1 MPGAR
6 HLGSAEFAQA
16 PTLEWSDDNVILYPV
31 RRLLTAF
38 LLVVLVMTES
48 SALAQQVCRHAS
60 AEAHAIARNSHDR
73 KTAAA
78 AIAEETA
85 AAAAAKRA
93 ALLDAGSFAW
103 AADMLPPLALAPP
116 SQVAEPIRRSLA
128 DASAP
133 PGRSVRPLLQP
144 PSA

>member
-1 MPGAR
+1 
-6 HLGSAEFAQA
+6 
-16 PTLEWSDDNVILYPV
+16 V

-60 AEAHAIARNSHDR
+60 AAAHAIARNSHDL

-78 AIAEETA
+78 AVAEETA

-93 ALLDAGSFAW
+93 ALLDAGAFAW
-103 AADMLPPLALAPP
+103 AADMLPPVSLAPP
-116 SQVAEPIRRSLA
+116 PLIAEPIRQRVA
-128 DASAP
+128 DATAP